1 MCIACDFPNLNGRPM
16 PLSLSEEQQTTL
28 ALEAVAQERKVQR
41 GRFGNSNDDKP
52 TPYHWVTLLEAYIG
66 RAAIGLMHRM
76 PPPTEEA
83 ELRQV
88 PIDDEELRTT
98 IVKVAAIATAWIE
111 AIDRAAKQ

>member
-28 ALEAVAQERKVQR
+28 ALEAIAQERRVQR
-41 GRFGNSNDDKP
+41 GRFGNDHDEKA
-52 TPYHWVTLLEAYIG
+52 TAYHWVTLLSAYLG
-66 RAAIGLMHRM
+66 RAAMRLMYRM
-76 PPPTEEA
+76 PPQTDEA
-83 ELRQV
+83 ALRAV
-88 PIDDEELRTT
+88 SMDDDELRTT